1 MFGMG
6 KTKQV
11 VGLDVGSSSVK
22 AVELKKTGKGVDLV
36 HLGMEPLPPEM
47 VVDGAIVDASAV
59 TNAIVQLMTQQKIK
73 SKLIATSVSG
83 HSVIVKRL
91 TMTGMTA
98 VDLHDAIQNE
108 AAQHIPFDIQEVHM
122 DYQVLEGD
130 ETTANMD
137 VLLVAAKKDKVLN
150 YTYVVSMANRTPA
163 IVDIDAF
170 ALQNAYEYNYEPEAG
185 QTRSE
190 ERRVGKECR
199 L

>member
-1 MFGMG
+1 MFGMA

-59 TNAIVQLMTQQKIK
+59 TNAIVQLLTQQKIK

-91 TMTGMTA
+91 TMTGMS
-98 VDLHDAIQNE
+98 
-108 AAQHIPFDIQEVHM
+108 PM
-122 DYQVLEGD
+122 D
-130 ETTANMD
+130 
-137 VLLVAAKKDKVLN
+137 
-150 YTYVVSMANRTPA
+150 
-163 IVDIDAF
+163 
-170 ALQNAYEYNYEPEAG
+170 
-185 QTRSE
+185 
-190 ERRVGKECR
+190 
-199 L
+199 